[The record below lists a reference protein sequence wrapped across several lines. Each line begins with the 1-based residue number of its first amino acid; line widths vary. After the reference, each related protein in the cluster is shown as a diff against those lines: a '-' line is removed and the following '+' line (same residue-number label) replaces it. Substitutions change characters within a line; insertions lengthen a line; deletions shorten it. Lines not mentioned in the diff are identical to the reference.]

1 MQHEHKNQTGYL
13 RGATTMIPMQM
24 EPQAIMSLGS
34 KEQGCIWDADRKVE
48 AGEQGFQAQP
58 GKQGLRWM
66 RLL

>member
-1 MQHEHKNQTGYL
+1 
-13 RGATTMIPMQM
+13 MIPMQM

-34 KEQGCIWDADRKVE
+34 KEQGCMWDADRKVE

-66 RLL
+66 RLCLLYTSDAADEPCGV